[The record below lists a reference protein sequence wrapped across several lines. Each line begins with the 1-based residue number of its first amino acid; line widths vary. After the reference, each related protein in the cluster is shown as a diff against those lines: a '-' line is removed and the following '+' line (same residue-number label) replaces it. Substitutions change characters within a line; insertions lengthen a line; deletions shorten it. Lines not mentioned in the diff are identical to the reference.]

1 MGSLYSNLFSNW
13 CFTNNNP
20 WLDKA
25 RIVVAWLPSL
35 FTVNISLCTAQVIHC
50 VVHPRQKQDRFE
62 VTFVYGF
69 NEDKKRAQ
77 LWMDLEEISMQIQGP
92 WIVMGDFNDI
102 LFSNERVGKGSTKSP
117 TQDFRDCVEKCNL
130 EDLKYSGIF
139 YTWNNKQK
147 PEDRVFSKLD
157 RALVNPQWTDCF
169 QYSEANFLPEGCFDH
184 NPILVS
190 LYQDVI
196 SGRKPFRY
204 FRMWKDADDFDE
216 RIAKSWQEGVEGTE
230 MYKLTV
236 KLKRLKKILKC
247 INKEGFHEIH
257 KAEMIAKEELVVL
270 QEAVNKDPQNSRL
283 QNEEQV
289 ARDKYAKVYK
299 AYSLFLAQKAK
310 VSWAK
315 NGDENTAIF
324 HASLRAR
331 RIHNII
337 FSIEDAQGVWCDTPL
352 TVQEAFLQY
361 YHHLLGSEMQNRH
374 RVKNCIIN
382 LGPKVSEVHS
392 SRLETEY
399 TTQEIKEAIF
409 SIPGLKAPGPDGFG
423 SCFYQDNWELVGS
436 DVVSAVLSFLRSGK
450 ILKAINTTT
459 ITLIPKS
466 SCPRSVSDF
475 RSISCCNVI
484 YKAASK
490 VICVRLRQI
499 LPDLIA

>member
-1 MGSLYSNLFSNW
+1 MGSLYSNLFPNW

-20 WLDKA
+20 WLDKG

-35 FTVNISLCTAQVIHC
+35 FTVNISLCTAQLIHY
-50 VVHPRQKQDRFE
+50 VVHPRQKQDRFD

-77 LWMDLEEISMQIQGP
+77 LWIELEEISMKIQGP

-117 TQDFRDCVEKCNL
+117 TQNFRDCVEKCNL
-130 EDLKYSGIF
+130 EDLKYYGIF

-147 PEDRVFSKLD
+147 PED
-157 RALVNPQWTDCF
+157 
-169 QYSEANFLPEGCFDH
+169 
-184 NPILVS
+184 
-190 LYQDVI
+190 QDVI

-204 FRMWKDADDFDE
+204 FRMWKDAEEFGE
-216 RIAKSWQEGVEGTE
+216 RIAKSWQEGVDGTE

-236 KLKRLKKILKC
+236 KLKHLKPILKC
-247 INKEGFHEIH
+247 INKEGFHDIH

-270 QEAVNKDPQNSRL
+270 QEKVNKDPQNSHL

-310 VSWAK
+310 SYWAK

-331 RIHNII
+331 RIQNRI

-352 TVQEAFLQY
+352 TVQEPFLQY
-361 YHHLLGSEMQNRH
+361 YQQLLGSEMQNRH
-374 RVKNCIIN
+374 RVKKCIIN
-382 LGPKVSEVHS
+382 LGLKISEVHS

-399 TTQEIKEAIF
+399 IAQEVKEAIF

-423 SCFYQDNWELVGS
+423 SCFYQDNWDLGCS
-436 DVVSAVLSFLRSGK
+436 DVVSTVLSFLRSGR

-475 RSISCCNVI
+475 RPISCCNVI

-499 LPDLIA
+499 LPDLIAENQGVLYMEDILPIISWCVRIW